1 MIKKIV
7 PFLLAS
13 TLAFSA
19 PQRPNIVYLIC
30 DDLGYG
36 DVHCLA
42 PETSKIATPC
52 ADQLAKEGM
61 IFTDAHSG
69 SSVCTPTRYGIMTGR
84 YAWRTPL
91 QKGVVTGFAPNI
103 IPKERPTVASF
114 LKNQGYH
121 TAIIG
126 KWHMNFQ
133 YIAPGETEHLTRKGN
148 KRPPVG
154 STIPDGPLTRGFDY
168 FHGFHHAREME
179 AVMENDRII
188 KHEDP
193 IHMLP
198 RLTKKVVEYVDS
210 RAGKEKPFF
219 LYVPLGSPH
228 TPILPSKKWQGKSDL
243 GAYGDFVMETD
254 AVLGEISKALDRHG
268 MTKNTLVIFT
278 SDNGC
283 SKAADIPALAKQGH
297 QVSAHLRGS
306 KADIW
311 EGGHRIPFIARWPGK
326 IAPSSTSDQ
335 LICLTDLIATTAGI
349 LEKKVPVGSAE
360 DSVSFL
366 PALSGEP
373 IVSTRRGVIHH
384 SVSGHFAYRLGKW
397 KLALAKGSGGWSS
410 PKENQVGDDQP
421 PAQLYDLE
429 KDPSEKTNLYL
440 KKPKVVKMLL
450 THLEE
455 DVARGRTTD
464 GPPSANDFPDIKLW
478 KSEKSPPKKK

>member
-7 PFLLAS
+7 PFLLTS

-421 PAQLYDLE
+421 PGAALRFRKRSQRENEPL
-429 KDPSEKTNLYL
+429 S
-440 KKPKVVKMLL
+440 
-450 THLEE
+450 
-455 DVARGRTTD
+455 
-464 GPPSANDFPDIKLW
+464 
-478 KSEKSPPKKK
+478 

>member
-1 MIKKIV
+1 MIIKNA
-7 PFLLAS
+7 LLSVFTAS
-13 TLAFSA
+13 IAVA
-19 PQRPNIVYLIC
+19 AKPNIVYLIC

-36 DVHCLA
+36 DIQCLA
-42 PETSKIATPC
+42 PKTSKIATPC

-84 YAWRTPL
+84 YSWRTPL
-91 QKGVVTGFAPNI
+91 QKGVVVGFAPNI
-103 IPKERPTVASF
+103 IAENRPTVASF
-114 LKNQGYH
+114 LKTQGYH
-121 TAIIG
+121 TGIVG
-126 KWHMNFQ
+126 NWHRNFD
-133 YIAPGETEHLTRKGN
+133 YRDSKSKEILKRKKH

-154 STIPDGPLTRGFDY
+154 SLIADGPLTRGFDY

-179 AVMENDRII
+179 AVMENDRVIE
-188 KHEDP
+188 HDDP
-193 IHMLP
+193 INMLP
-198 RLTKKVVEYVDS
+198 RLTKKVVEYIDS
-210 RAGKEKPFF
+210 RAGKEDPFF

-228 TPILPSKKWQGKSDL
+228 TPILPSKAWQGKSKL
-243 GAYGDFVMETD
+243 GKYGDFVMETD
-254 AVLGEISKALDRHG
+254 AVLGAISKALKKHG
-268 MTKNTLVIFT
+268 MSENTLVIFT

-283 SKAADIPALAKQGH
+283 SKAADIPKLAAGGH
-297 QVSAHLRGS
+297 QVSAYLRGS

-311 EGGHRIPFIARWPGK
+311 EGGHRIPFIVRWPGK
-326 IAPSSTSDQ
+326 VAPGTNSDQ
-335 LICLTDLIATTAGI
+335 LICLTDLLATTAGI
-349 LEKKVPVGSAE
+349 LEEKVPAGSGE

-397 KLALAKGSGGWSS
+397 KLALAKGSGGWSA
-410 PKENQVGDDQP
+410 PKENQVAKDQA

-429 KDPSEKTNLYL
+429 SDPSETTNLYL
-440 KKPKVVKMLL
+440 KKPEIVKRLL

-464 GPPSANDFPDIKLW
+464 GPASANDFPDIRLW
-478 KSEKSPPKKK
+478 KSGKAPARK

>member
-1 MIKKIV
+1 MILKTA
-7 PFLLAS
+7 LLSVFTAS
-13 TLAFSA
+13 IAVA
-19 PQRPNIVYLIC
+19 AKPNIVYLIC

-36 DVHCLA
+36 DIHCLA

-84 YAWRTPL
+84 YSWRTPL
-91 QKGVVTGFAPNI
+91 QKGVVVGFAPNI
-103 IPKERPTVASF
+103 IAENRPTVASF
-114 LKNQGYH
+114 LKTQGYH
-121 TAIIG
+121 TGIVG
-126 KWHMNFQ
+126 KWHMNFD
-133 YIAPGETEHLTRKGN
+133 YRDPESKEILKRKKH
-148 KRPPVG
+148 KRPPMG
-154 STIPDGPLTRGFDY
+154 SLIADGPLTRGFDY

-179 AVMENDRII
+179 AVMENDRVIE
-188 KHEDP
+188 HDDP
-193 IHMLP
+193 INMLP
-198 RLTKKVVEYVDS
+198 RLTKKVVEYIDS
-210 RAGKEKPFF
+210 RAGKEDPFF

-228 TPILPSKKWQGKSDL
+228 TPILPSKAWQGKSKL
-243 GAYGDFVMETD
+243 GKYGDFVMETD
-254 AVLGEISKALDRHG
+254 AVLGEISKALKKHG
-268 MTKNTLVIFT
+268 MSENTLVIFT

-283 SKAADIPALAKQGH
+283 SKAADISKLAAGGH

-311 EGGHRIPFIARWPGK
+311 EGGHRIPFIVRWPGK
-326 IAPSSTSDQ
+326 VAPGTHSDQ
-335 LICLTDLIATTAGI
+335 LICLTDLLATTAGV
-349 LEKKVPVGSAE
+349 LEEKIPAGSAE

-366 PALSGEP
+366 PALSGKP

-410 PKENQVGDDQP
+410 PKENQVPADQP

-429 KDPSEKTNLYL
+429 SDPSETTNLYL
-440 KKPKVVKMLL
+440 KKPEVVKRLL

-455 DVARGRTTD
+455 DVARGRTTA
-464 GPPSANDFPDIKLW
+464 GPASANDFPDIRLW
-478 KSEKSPPKKK
+478 KSGKAPAGK

>member
-7 PFLLAS
+7 PFLLTS

-114 LKNQGYH
+114 LKSAGYH

-133 YIAPGETEHLTRKGN
+133 YIAPGETTPLTRKGN

-179 AVMENDRII
+179 AVMENDRVI

-193 IHMLP
+193 IKMLP
-198 RLTKKVVEYVDS
+198 
-210 RAGKEKPFF
+210 
-219 LYVPLGSPH
+219 
-228 TPILPSKKWQGKSDL
+228 
-243 GAYGDFVMETD
+243 
-254 AVLGEISKALDRHG
+254 
-268 MTKNTLVIFT
+268 
-278 SDNGC
+278 
-283 SKAADIPALAKQGH
+283 
-297 QVSAHLRGS
+297 
-306 KADIW
+306 
-311 EGGHRIPFIARWPGK
+311 
-326 IAPSSTSDQ
+326 
-335 LICLTDLIATTAGI
+335 
-349 LEKKVPVGSAE
+349 
-360 DSVSFL
+360 
-366 PALSGEP
+366 
-373 IVSTRRGVIHH
+373 
-384 SVSGHFAYRLGKW
+384 
-397 KLALAKGSGGWSS
+397 
-410 PKENQVGDDQP
+410 
-421 PAQLYDLE
+421 
-429 KDPSEKTNLYL
+429 
-440 KKPKVVKMLL
+440 
-450 THLEE
+450 
-455 DVARGRTTD
+455 
-464 GPPSANDFPDIKLW
+464 
-478 KSEKSPPKKK
+478 

>member
-1 MIKKIV
+1 MILKTA
-7 PFLLAS
+7 FLSVFTAS
-13 TLAFSA
+13 IAVA
-19 PQRPNIVYLIC
+19 AKPNIVYLIC

-36 DVHCLA
+36 DIHCLA

-84 YAWRTPL
+84 YSWRTPL
-91 QKGVVTGFAPNI
+91 QKGVVVGFAPNI
-103 IPKERPTVASF
+103 IAENRPTVASF
-114 LKNQGYH
+114 LKTQGYH
-121 TAIIG
+121 TGIVG
-126 KWHMNFQ
+126 KWHMNFD
-133 YIAPGETEHLTRKGN
+133 YRDPKSKEILKRKKH

-154 STIPDGPLTRGFDY
+154 SLIADGPLTRGFDY

-179 AVMENDRII
+179 AVMENDRVIE
-188 KHEDP
+188 HDDP
-193 IHMLP
+193 INMLP
-198 RLTKKVVEYVDS
+198 RLTKKVVEYIDS
-210 RAGKEKPFF
+210 RAGKEDPFF

-228 TPILPSKKWQGKSDL
+228 TPILPSEAWQGKSKL
-243 GAYGDFVMETD
+243 GKYGDFVMETD
-254 AVLGEISKALDRHG
+254 AVLGEISKALKKHG
-268 MTKNTLVIFT
+268 MSENTLVIFT

-283 SKAADIPALAKQGH
+283 SKAADISKLAAGGH

-311 EGGHRIPFIARWPGK
+311 EGGHRIPFIVRWPGK
-326 IAPSSTSDQ
+326 VAPGTHSDQ
-335 LICLTDLIATTAGI
+335 LICLTDLLATTAGI
-349 LEKKVPVGSAE
+349 LDEKVPAGSAE

-366 PALSGEP
+366 PVLSGKP

-410 PKENQVGDDQP
+410 PKENKVPADQP

-429 KDPSEKTNLYL
+429 SDPSETTNLYL
-440 KKPKVVKMLL
+440 KKPEVVKRLL

-455 DVARGRTTD
+455 DVARGRTTA
-464 GPPSANDFPDIKLW
+464 GPASANDFPDIRLW
-478 KSEKSPPKKK
+478 KSGKAPAGK